1 MDKIVFNIIDVFNL
15 ELEPHIKDTIF
26 RLLQFN
32 YTDYYTHRT
41 HILWIISLIIILSGV
56 FTNQY
61 RDLIGLTML
70 IMLVLVSFC
79 GFFLTYIYPRYIYL
93 EKSNFTIKGWFLRLL
108 DLVFHHVPLIIHI
121 VLLNKGY
128 WYFEQRLLMS
138 AILINIISLIFF
150 VLFVN
155 PFKIYMPALYY
166 GKKRIQ

>member
-1 MDKIVFNIIDVFNL
+1 MDKTVFNIIDIL
-15 ELEPHIKDTIF
+15 GIKLEPNIKETIF

-41 HILWIISLIIILSGV
+41 HILWIISLIIILSGA
-56 FTNQY
+56 FSQRY
-61 RDLIGLTML
+61 RDLIGLTLL
-70 IMLVLVSFC
+70 IMLGLVSLC

-93 EKSNFTIKGWFLRLL
+93 EKSNFTIKGWILRFL
-108 DLVFHHVPLIIHI
+108 DLLFHQIPLVIHV
-121 VLLNKGY
+121 VLLKKGY
-128 WYFEQRLLMS
+128 WVYENSLLMN

-166 GKKRIQ
+166 GKNPTQ